1 MEREGGAEDRR
12 APTALPHPSS
22 SSPSM
27 PRGCFEG
34 KNPGGDP
41 GGEPHFPLCTNLS
54 RASIDFQSLICL
66 PLPPVPWFLVP
77 PRVRRSQAPL
87 TWAPSNATRD
97 QGRLLCLGT
106 AQPLG
111 GPLHHLR
118 PEASLTFPTGTRSFL
133 PSPEAV
139 KVNMPRHADLTAPKR
154 KGFCQPFLRV
164 SSSHQLPSRPALAEQ
179 RGTLA
184 HEHQTLLVG
193 SPTVHLSFPLLPT
206 HPPCTPLRSPSPGP
220 RTAKVRGSPSQE
232 KTVPRFPAGQLPT
245 AAPPGTPWIL
255 HLSPSPIPMTPPAF
269 PLTIFSLDPP
279 LLLGPNEERGQ
290 KFRTPSKA
298 RGHRRG
304 GSGQTGARCPSL
316 GASEGHTVAR
326 QPLLPLL
333 PTWRPVAKAFVP
345 GSEELVVLAATPVH
359 GFPRAF
365 SPREFW
371 LREGVRE
378 ERKGTL

>member
-1 MEREGGAEDRR
+1 
-12 APTALPHPSS
+12 
-22 SSPSM
+22 M

-66 PLPPVPWFLVP
+66 PLPPVPWFLLP

-193 SPTVHLSFPLLPT
+193 SPTVHFLSLSFPHTP
-206 HPPCTPLRSPSPGP
+206 HAPHSGPPALVPGQPRSEEAPLKRKQFPGFQLVSFPLRLLQG
-220 RTAKVRGSPSQE
+220 
-232 KTVPRFPAGQLPT
+232 
-245 AAPPGTPWIL
+245 PPGFCTSAP
-255 HLSPSPIPMTPPAF
+255 HPF
-269 PLTIFSLDPP
+269 P
-279 LLLGPNEERGQ
+279 
-290 KFRTPSKA
+290 
-298 RGHRRG
+298 
-304 GSGQTGARCPSL
+304 
-316 GASEGHTVAR
+316 
-326 QPLLPLL
+326 
-333 PTWRPVAKAFVP
+333 
-345 GSEELVVLAATPVH
+345 
-359 GFPRAF
+359 
-365 SPREFW
+365 
-371 LREGVRE
+371 
-378 ERKGTL
+378 